1 MHASEIFPLLNSVV
15 MTATSPEDGSAENA
29 AELPQEP
36 WMDPAFARRS
46 KVVQASGS
54 PHVPISFYPGDVRR
68 RLLEEETRKSV
79 RGPAPGDP
87 LLDRVATSHW
97 ELYHTAVELSEGTS
111 TSTVAYNFRDRM
123 MQILIQTGMHTLNSG
138 AMRGWVTF
146 THDLRDSGQAR
157 LTVSSTTNMF
167 YPLIQSSLETFVVDS
182 RLLQLKTTLL
192 GRPRMR
198 LGYGWG
204 GEEYEAQDV
213 VEEKNAGRETN
224 QVDQKLFRDKG
235 SSQEAGDL
243 HNANVQPPGEKRRI
257 GGGAI
262 GPPPPASALWTEAG
276 INGRPVGVIL
286 EGPASSDSF
295 VFAAWFFGPEFKR
308 ADRVPPVP
316 SAPGETPGGKINEEY
331 LYGEHTLFCPAKG
344 GGSQVS
350 PFADYNLPVP
360 PGREVAFHPPMGE
373 RFVDQVDRCKG
384 DFGPPLIVLRRWYRR
399 VDEKNGFGAGGGG
412 RGLHFSW
419 NGSLRCLR
427 GLIVL
432 IALLLPA
439 WVMRE

>member
-1 MHASEIFPLLNSVV
+1 
-15 MTATSPEDGSAENA
+15 
-29 AELPQEP
+29 
-36 WMDPAFARRS
+36 MDPAFARRS

-123 MQILIQTGMHTLNSG
+123 TQILIQTGMRTLNSG
-138 AMRGWVTF
+138 VLRGWVTF
-146 THDLRDSGQAR
+146 THDLRDAGGQAR
-157 LTVSSTTNMF
+157 LTVAETTSLF
-167 YPLIQSSLETFVVDS
+167 YPFVQSSLETFMLDS
-182 RLLQLKTTLL
+182 RFLQLKMTLF
-192 GRPRMR
+192 GRTR
-198 LGYGWG
+198 LRAGYGWG
-204 GEEYEAQDV
+204 GEEYEAQEVADQEV
-213 VEEKNAGRETN
+213 KKVEREAE
-224 QVDQKLFRDKG
+224 VDADWEANH
-235 SSQEAGDL
+235 EAGTRERGGVGTRDL
-243 HNANVQPPGEKRRI
+243 HNANAPGGEKRRI
-257 GGGAI
+257 GGAI

-276 INGRPVGVIL
+276 INGRPVGVMH
-286 EGPASSDSF
+286 EGPLSSDSF
-295 VFAAWFFGPEFKR
+295 LFGAWFFGPEFKR
-308 ADRVPPVP
+308 ADRVPVP
-316 SAPGETPGGKINEEY
+316 SAGETGKKEQY
-331 LYGEHTLFCPAKG
+331 LYAEHTLFRPGKG
-344 GGSQVS
+344 GGSQSQVP
-350 PFADYNLPVP
+350 PFPDYNLPVP

-439 WVMRE
+439 WVMRDGG